1 VLAARVRADDA
12 RETTASTRGA
22 TTVDA
27 APPSSASGPPPAAPS
42 VREAPSRG
50 RFGVLGTTLS
60 IAAGVGIASLSTYFW
75 IPFLPLYAKELGA
88 RNEANA
94 VFWVAVGSTTLGLG
108 RVISGPAWGLA
119 ADRFG
124 RKLMFVRAL
133 FFASITTLILI
144 FAREPWH
151 IAVAFACQ
159 GLFSGYIPAAVALTT
174 VSVPDTQMSRSLG
187 IVNGAQY
194 LGSTVGPA
202 IGAGLAVLF
211 DYRGAI
217 IAASIMPALAALVVL
232 WVVPP
237 DGVRRTATVETAS
250 VDAKGRPLWRT
261 LSAQFYLAI
270 FLYFLIFALNQLV
283 RLLTPI
289 ALQDITGHE
298 DVAGSTGLAFTLG
311 GVASVAGVALVGQGF
326 VGTGR
331 LRTSLIIGSAVAGVA
346 HLLLA
351 GAQGVPMFVVGFSL
365 ISLVQAMMLPATN
378 TLIATNV
385 PRDRR
390 GTGFGL
396 AGSAQAAA
404 FLVGPMGAAGFAA
417 VSLALG
423 FVVIGVLFGAL
434 ALLLLATLREPTIE
448 D

>member
-1 VLAARVRADDA
+1 MLAARVRADDA

>member
-1 VLAARVRADDA
+1 MLAARVRADDA

-202 IGAGLAVLF
+202 IGA
-211 DYRGAI
+211 
-217 IAASIMPALAALVVL
+217 
-232 WVVPP
+232 
-237 DGVRRTATVETAS
+237 
-250 VDAKGRPLWRT
+250 
-261 LSAQFYLAI
+261 
-270 FLYFLIFALNQLV
+270 
-283 RLLTPI
+283 
-289 ALQDITGHE
+289 
-298 DVAGSTGLAFTLG
+298 
-311 GVASVAGVALVGQGF
+311 
-326 VGTGR
+326 
-331 LRTSLIIGSAVAGVA
+331 
-346 HLLLA
+346 
-351 GAQGVPMFVVGFSL
+351 
-365 ISLVQAMMLPATN
+365 
-378 TLIATNV
+378 
-385 PRDRR
+385 
-390 GTGFGL
+390 
-396 AGSAQAAA
+396 
-404 FLVGPMGAAGFAA
+404 
-417 VSLALG
+417 
-423 FVVIGVLFGAL
+423 
-434 ALLLLATLREPTIE
+434 
-448 D
+448 

>member
-1 VLAARVRADDA
+1 MLATSTAR
-12 RETTASTRGA
+12 RGS

-27 APPSSASGPPPAAPS
+27 SPSTAEAAEDGAPAA
-42 VREAPSRG
+42 SRASQGSSTPPEG

-88 RNEANA
+88 SSEASA
-94 VFWVAVGSTTLGLG
+94 VFWVAIGSTALGLG
-108 RVISGPAWGLA
+108 RVVSGPVWGIA

-144 FAREPWH
+144 FAQAPWH

-194 LGSTVGPA
+194 LGSTIGPA
-202 IGAGLAVLF
+202 VGAGLAVLF
-211 DYRGAI
+211 NYRGAI
-217 IAASIMPALAALVVL
+217 IAASIMPAIAAVVVL
-232 WVVPP
+232 FVVPP
-237 DGVRRTATVETAS
+237 DRVQPREEVAAANVEERS
-250 VDAKGRPLWRT
+250 GPLWRT
-261 LSAQFYLAI
+261 LSGQFYLAI
-270 FLYFLIFALNQLV
+270 FLFFLVFALNQLV

-289 ALQDITGHE
+289 ALQEITGNE

-331 LRTSLIIGSAVAGVA
+331 LRRALIIGSAVAGVA

-351 GAQGVPMFVVGFSL
+351 GATGVTMFVIGFAL

-378 TLIATNV
+378 TLIAANV

-423 FVVIGVLFGAL
+423 FVVIGALFVAL
-434 ALLLLATLREPTIE
+434 AGLLLIALREPTIT

>member
-1 VLAARVRADDA
+1 MLPEGR
-12 RETTASTRGA
+12 STRRSPAVEAASSPAESSPRLPAGRPP
-22 TTVDA
+22 VD
-27 APPSSASGPPPAAPS
+27 PTEG
-42 VREAPSRG
+42 G

-88 RNEANA
+88 SSEADA
-94 VFWVAVGSTTLGLG
+94 VFWVAVGSTALGLG
-108 RVISGPAWGLA
+108 RVVSGPVWGVA

-144 FAREPWH
+144 FAQEPWH
-151 IAVAFACQ
+151 ISVAFVCQ

-174 VSVPDTQMSRSLG
+174 VSVPDTQISRSLG

-217 IAASIMPALAALVVL
+217 IAASIMPALAAIVVL
-232 WVVPP
+232 FVVPADRVAP
-237 DGVRRTATVETAS
+237 RRTKDTPSEDS
-250 VDAKGRPLWRT
+250 GRSFWRS
-261 LSAQFYLAI
+261 LSGQFYLAL
-270 FLYFLIFALNQLV
+270 FLFFLVFALNQLV

-289 ALQDITGHE
+289 ALQAIEGKE
-298 DVAGSTGLAFTLG
+298 DVAGATGLAFTFG
-311 GVASVAGVALVGQGF
+311 GLASVAGVALVGQGF

-331 LRTSLIIGSAVAGVA
+331 LRASLIIGSAAAGA
-346 HLLLA
+346 GHLLLA
-351 GAQGVPMFVVGFSL
+351 GAQGVPMFIIGFSL

-378 TLIATNV
+378 TLIAANV

-417 VSLALG
+417 VSLGLG
-423 FVVIGVLFGAL
+423 FVVIGALFGAL
-434 ALLLLATLREPTIE
+434 ALLLFVTLREPRIE